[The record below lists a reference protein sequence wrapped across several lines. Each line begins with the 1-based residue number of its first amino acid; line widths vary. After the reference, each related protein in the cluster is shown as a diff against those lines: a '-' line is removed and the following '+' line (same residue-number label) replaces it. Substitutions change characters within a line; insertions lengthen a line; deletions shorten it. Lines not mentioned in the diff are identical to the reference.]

1 MTCFQTT
8 RSYRTSISLSD
19 SSRNISYQD
28 PTKPLPPSTLQPWE
42 PHYLNWGVIVDQQLA
57 AKANIEMDTLL
68 LYWKMHKLVP
78 DVRPAHSAYQFP
90 FPTEAPTVTQE
101 VLQPQEP
108 PRQSVTSPS
117 TMPPGM
123 MLSTPSA
130 SSYDTA
136 FSSPLDFSDP
146 DPNAI
151 FFFPSPPTFHPTL
164 EAQQPAAVVH
174 LGDGDSL
181 DLSSYENALV
191 PQDPWWQNFLHSP
204 QGVAIIAPGG
214 TCLGKRRR
222 DDETDVESLGSEH
235 GCRSLFSPAEV
246 QAPHEFPGSVCNS
259 YATGAAG
266 PSSSRATKVAR
277 NRNAAVKPKPKPK
290 RQPKVQFTDIS
301 GTQDTIS
308 SSAMGKSQETSPQ
321 VDGPGITTNGF
332 YLGPAISIGHW
343 LRNVYRNNPDGPCLS
358 SSSGGDAS
366 ASVKGKGKMKTIPTG
381 AVHLPRIPV
390 NKLKHCV
397 FCGERSETMPRHLE
411 THPRHGGGSDGWAVV
426 TSKGGIFPS
435 GKRLIEAILLMC
447 FATAKKGY
455 EDPWTEEELAA
466 REDFVEKFSEVDISD
481 EENPTV
487 AQASIPGA
495 LKDRFVNWC
504 KRLSSARFCHKCD
517 REFARADSYK
527 RHVKKC
533 GAEPEWGG
541 GDHQLEASP
550 SSAIMF
556 PTPSSA
562 GSYPYELTPWSQNL
576 SGPCI

>member
-1 MTCFQTT
+1 MLP
-8 RSYRTSISLSD
+8 YRTVIPNVDIPSD
-19 SSRNISYQD
+19 SSQNISYQD
-28 PTKPLPPSTLQPWE
+28 PTKHLPPLTPQPWE
-42 PHYLNWGVIVDQQLA
+42 LHYLNWGIIVDQQLA
-57 AKANIEMDTLL
+57 ARAQKELDALL
-68 LYWKMHKLVP
+68 LYWKMRKLVP
-78 DVRPAHSAYQFP
+78 DVRPAQSAYQFP
-90 FPTEAPTVTQE
+90 FPTAAPTVTQE
-101 VLQPQEP
+101 VSQPQEP
-108 PRQSVTSPS
+108 PRQFVTSTS
-117 TMPPGM
+117 TMPPGIR
-123 MLSTPSA
+123 LSTPSA

-136 FSSPLDFSDP
+136 FSSPLGFSDP

-151 FFFPSPPTFHPTL
+151 FFLPSPPTSHPTL
-164 EAQQPAAVVH
+164 ESQQPATVAH
-174 LGDGDSL
+174 LGDWNGL
-181 DLSSYENALV
+181 DLSPYENTLV

-204 QGVAIIAPGG
+204 QGVAIAPGS

-222 DDETDVESLGSEH
+222 DDTDIESLGNEH
-235 GCRSLFSPAEV
+235 ACRSLFSPADV
-246 QAPHEFPGSVCNS
+246 QTPHEFSGGVCNS
-259 YATGAAG
+259 YATGVSG

-277 NRNAAVKPKPKPK
+277 NRNTAVKPKPKPK

-308 SSAMGKSQETSPQ
+308 SSAVGRSQDHSSQ
-321 VDGPGITTNGF
+321 ADGPGTTTNGF
-332 YLGPAISIGHW
+332 YLGPAVSIGHW

-358 SSSGGDAS
+358 SSSGGDAP
-366 ASVKGKGKMKTIPTG
+366 ASIKGKGKMKTIPTG
-381 AVHLPRIPV
+381 AVHLSRIPV
-390 NKLKHCV
+390 NRLKHCV

-455 EDPWTEEELAA
+455 EDPWTEGELAA
-466 REDFVEKFSEVDISD
+466 RESFVERFSNVDISD
-481 EENPTV
+481 EGNPTV

-533 GAEPEWGG
+533 GAEPERGG
-541 GDHQLEASP
+541 GKDQLEASP
-550 SSAIMF
+550 SSSTMF
-556 PTPSSA
+556 PTSSSV
-562 GSYPYELTPWSQNL
+562 GSYPYELTPLRQNL